1 MSSRSDTHPGT
12 HPDLTD
18 ADRADLRRALETERV
33 ALLARI
39 TGTDTDEL
47 LESTATRGQGETEH
61 TVNEIE
67 RGVSATLDA
76 NAREALDEIKAA
88 LARLDDGTYG
98 VCGACGRPIPVERLR
113 AVPAAR
119 LCVACQQRQAPRR

>member
-1 MSSRSDTHPGT
+1 MTSRSDIRPVT
-12 HPDLTD
+12 HPDLDD
-18 ADRADLRRALETERV
+18 ADRAELRRALETERA

-39 TGTDTDEL
+39 TGTDADEL

-67 RGVSATLDA
+67 RNVSATLDA
-76 NAREALDEIKAA
+76 NARESLDDIKAA

-98 VCGACGRPIPVERLR
+98 ICAACDRPIPVERLR

-119 LCVACQQRQAPRR
+119 LCVPCQQRQAPRR